1 VLKPPGMTSHDVV
14 DFVRGLAGQKR
25 VGHAGILDAGAA
37 GVLPLCL
44 GRATR
49 ISEYFLSS
57 DKAYRCLL
65 VLGVATD
72 SYDQAGRI
80 TRMTD
85 ASHLTR
91 EMLEEALER
100 FRGTILQ
107 VPPLLSA
114 GRFQGERLY
123 RLARRG
129 EEVPLSPREVKIHRL
144 ELLDWKPG
152 RRPRALLEVECGKGA
167 YMRTLCHDIGNALG
181 VGGYLHFLVRTRH
194 GPFRLE
200 EAVTLEELERE
211 GVEAHLVGAAAA
223 LSFLPRIGVWGE
235 EARRLRHGLP
245 PPPRRISGRPPEPGS
260 LVCLVDPR
268 GELLAISR
276 VYPDRLNPQ
285 LVRFRLEKVVAG
297 S

>member
-1 VLKPPGMTSHDVV
+1 MLKPPGMTSHDVV
-14 DFVRGLAGQKR
+14 DFVRGLTGQRR

-49 ISEYFLSS
+49 ISEYLLSS
-57 DKAYRCLL
+57 DKAYRCVL

-72 SYDQAGRI
+72 SYDQAGRV
-80 TRMTD
+80 TRVTD
-85 ASHLTR
+85 ASGITR
-91 EMLEEALER
+91 EAVEAVLPR
-100 FRGTILQ
+100 FRGSVLQ
-107 VPPLLSA
+107 LPPMLSA
-114 GRFQGERLY
+114 VRFQGERLY
-123 RLARRG
+123 HLARRG
-129 EEVPLSPREVKIHRL
+129 EEVSRTPREVKIYRL

-152 RRPRALLEVECGKGA
+152 IHPRALLEVECGKGA
-167 YMRTLCHDIGNALG
+167 YMRALCHDLGEALG

-200 EAVTLEELERE
+200 EAVTLEELERD
-211 GVEAHLVGAAAA
+211 GVEAHLLRPAAA

-245 PPPRRISGRPPEPGS
+245 PPPRRVSGRPPEPGS

-268 GELLAISR
+268 GELLAVSR

-285 LVRFRLEKVVAG
+285 LIRFRLEKVVAG